1 MERWWMSLAI
11 FAPGLAAAAV
21 VYLKKRLQ
29 KRRRQADLKELSRQ
43 AKVAKLHQRVTNADS
58 PEPEPPTARLAEPP
72 AAN

>member
-21 VYLKKRLQ
+21 VYLKKRRQ

-58 PEPEPPTARLAEPP
+58 PKPEPPTARLAEPP

>member
-1 MERWWMSLAI
+1 MERWWISLAI
-11 FAPGLAAAAV
+11 FAPSLAAAAV

-29 KRRRQADLKELSRQ
+29 KRRRQAYLKELSRQ
-43 AKVAKLHQRVTNADS
+43 AKVVKLHQRVTNADS

>member
-21 VYLKKRLQ
+21 VYLKKR
-29 KRRRQADLKELSRQ
+29 RRQAYLKELSRQ

-58 PEPEPPTARLAEPP
+58 PKPEPPTARLAEPP